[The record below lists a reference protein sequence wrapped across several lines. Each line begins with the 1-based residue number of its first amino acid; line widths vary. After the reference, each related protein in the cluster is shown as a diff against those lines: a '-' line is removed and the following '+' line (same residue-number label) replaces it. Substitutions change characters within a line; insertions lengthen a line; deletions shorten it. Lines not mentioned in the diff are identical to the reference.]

1 MTEDELMPLCKFFRK
16 GKSFSTEEEEELA
29 DTLSSIERNCVHRL
43 MSYQL
48 LPGEA
53 PRKVFD
59 DYVAAMIGKWHP
71 FECNELWELYTRPEN
86 ETATL

>member
-1 MTEDELMPLCKFFRK
+1 MSQDELMRLCKFYQVGRDFP
-16 GKSFSTEEEEELA
+16 TLDEEELA

-48 LPGEA
+48 LPDET